1 MSARVPPANLTEA
14 ELIEDLDFLAA
25 AGVGTIEAGRRTG
38 YTVDA
43 IDRRLR
49 RHGRADLV
57 TRLHA
62 QDPISLDTATIR
74 ADRYQAWARSPEG
87 RAVVT
92 RAARFLEHAR
102 ATDPVP
108 DDVAAQRRT
117 DLYESAAPR
126 RGAVA

>member
-1 MSARVPPANLTEA
+1 MTARRPPATLTA
-14 ELIEDLDFLAA
+14 DELIEDLDFLADT
-25 AGVGTIEAGRRTG
+25 GVGTIEAGRRTG

-49 RHGRADLV
+49 RHGRHDLV

-62 QDPISLDTATIR
+62 LDPISLDTAEIR
-74 ADRYQAWARSPEG
+74 ADRYAAWARSAQG

-102 ATDPVP
+102 TTDPVP
-108 DDVAAQRRT
+108 DDVAAQRRA

-126 RGAVA
+126 KARS